1 MMKKLS
7 VISYQ
12 LLVKA
17 RTLRRFFTS
26 NYQLA
31 TSNCSTGFTLV
42 ETLAA
47 ITLIMVA
54 IVAPMALTVQS
65 LSVAYYARDQITAS
79 NLAQEGIE
87 AIRAVRDGNVLATA
101 EGNTTPLFQNIFP
114 QCSGTCYVDATK
126 FNNASAGDLN
136 PVITACSGACPP
148 LQTNGQLYGYNN
160 SGWTNSNFT
169 RTISAC
175 YVQTD
180 GTCPAIVSTVTDEV
194 RLTVVVSWQTA
205 AYKTQ
210 SVTLSENLFNWVSP
224 GSGKVS

>member
-1 MMKKLS
+1 MSNRENSHWGL
-7 VISYQ
+7 
-12 LLVKA
+12 
-17 RTLRRFFTS
+17 TLRTTR
-26 NYQLA
+26 
-31 TSNCSTGFTLV
+31 GFTLV

-54 IVAPMALTVQS
+54 IVAPMGLTVQS

-87 AIRAVRDGNVLATA
+87 AVRAVRDGNVLQTA
-101 EGNTTPLFQNIFP
+101 EGNTTPLFQNILP
-114 QCSGTCYVDATK
+114 ACGSACYVDATK
-126 FNNASAGDLN
+126 FNNAPTDLN
-136 PVITACSGACPP
+136 PVITACGGACPA
-148 LQTNGQLYGYNN
+148 LETDGQLYGYNN

-175 YVQTD
+175 YIQTN
-180 GTCPAIVSTVTDEV
+180 GTCGATASDEV

-210 SVTLSENLFNWVSP
+210 SITLTENLYNWVNP
-224 GSGKVS
+224 GSGI